1 MTQDTSPGNAA
12 SQQPRLGWMYQ
23 IWPTSVHRVSL
34 RGSHPSE
41 YVDALNQRVGNAILK
56 MFDDLVAANPN
67 ATSIGGTR
75 TTSMRCECALSVS
88 LSVYI
93 SPDATKD
100 GQLST
105 RQHYNKSQTAKTS
118 MCVRVI
124 VWLFV

>member
-1 MTQDTSPGNAA
+1 VTEDTSPGNAA

-67 ATSIGGTR
+67 AT
-75 TTSMRCECALSVS
+75 
-88 LSVYI
+88 
-93 SPDATKD
+93 
-100 GQLST
+100 
-105 RQHYNKSQTAKTS
+105 YNGWDPNNLNE
-118 MCVRVI
+118 VRVRI
-124 VWLFV
+124 KCQFVCLYQS